1 MKDIIRGFKSLGIIG
16 GLLLQG
22 ALESMANTYEENREE
37 YQSYKEESLEDQWKR
52 ELYYYSDERLDEEL
66 RRCLKTLKE
75 EELMIMNWIASGRKM
90 IDLSRETGINKDK
103 LQRQKKNILNKLKKS
118 LTLSV

>member
-22 ALESMANTYEENREE
+22 ALESMAKAQEENGNTYREE
-37 YQSYKEESLEDQWKR
+37 CKEESLYDQWTR

-66 RRCLKTLKE
+66 RRCLVYNYNVAYDGRNKCIEK
-75 EELMIMNWIASGRKM
+75 IAEIKA
-90 IDLSRETGINKDK
+90 
-103 LQRQKKNILNKLKKS
+103 RQGYK
-118 LTLSV
+118 VV

>member
-22 ALESMANTYEENREE
+22 ALESMAKAQEENANTYREE
-37 YQSYKEESLEDQWKR
+37 CREESLYDQWTR

-66 RRCLKTLKE
+66 RRCLVYNYNVSYDGRNKCIEK
-75 EELMIMNWIASGRKM
+75 IAEIKARNNYK
-90 IDLSRETGINKDK
+90 
-103 LQRQKKNILNKLKKS
+103 
-118 LTLSV
+118 VC

>member
-22 ALESMANTYEENREE
+22 ALESMANTYEENKE
-37 YQSYKEESLEDQWKR
+37 YTAFKEESLEDQWKR

-66 RRCLKTLKE
+66 RRCLVYNYNVSYDGRNKCIDK
-75 EELMIMNWIASGRKM
+75 IAEIKA
-90 IDLSRETGINKDK
+90 
-103 LQRQKKNILNKLKKS
+103 RQGYK
-118 LTLSV
+118 VV

>member
-22 ALESMANTYEENREE
+22 ALESMANTYEENKE

-66 RRCLKTLKE
+66 RRCLVYNYNVAYDGRNKCIEK
-75 EELMIMNWIASGRKM
+75 IAEYNS
-90 IDLSRETGINKDK
+90 
-103 LQRQKKNILNKLKKS
+103 KNNYK
-118 LTLSV
+118 VC

>member
-37 YQSYKEESLEDQWKR
+37 YQSYKEESLYDKWVR
-52 ELYYYSDERLDEEL
+52 ELFYYSDERLDEEL
-66 RRCLKTLKE
+66 RRCLVYNYNVSYDGRNKCIKK
-75 EELMIMNWIASGRKM
+75 IAEVKA
-90 IDLSRETGINKDK
+90 
-103 LQRQKKNILNKLKKS
+103 RQGYK
-118 LTLSV
+118 VC

>member
-22 ALESMANTYEENREE
+22 ALESVANTYEENREE

-66 RRCLKTLKE
+66 RRCLVYNYSVSYDGRNKCIEK
-75 EELMIMNWIASGRKM
+75 IAEIKA
-90 IDLSRETGINKDK
+90 
-103 LQRQKKNILNKLKKS
+103 RQGYK
-118 LTLSV
+118 VC

>member
-66 RRCLKTLKE
+66 RRCLVYNYNVSYDGRNKCIEK
-75 EELMIMNWIASGRKM
+75 IAEIKARNNYK
-90 IDLSRETGINKDK
+90 IC
-103 LQRQKKNILNKLKKS
+103 
-118 LTLSV
+118 

>member
-22 ALESMANTYEENREE
+22 ALESMANTYEENKE
-37 YQSYKEESLEDQWKR
+37 YTAFKEESLYDQWTR

-66 RRCLKTLKE
+66 RRCLVYNYSVSYDGRNKCIEK
-75 EELMIMNWIASGRKM
+75 IAEVKARNNYK
-90 IDLSRETGINKDK
+90 
-103 LQRQKKNILNKLKKS
+103 
-118 LTLSV
+118 VC